1 MNGKHSQIEINVST
15 TPLLWLTI
23 FQYMRKLKN
32 KIINIKVSQETK
44 EKLQKEAIERD
55 ISLAQIVREAITNN
69 NKKQ

>member
-1 MNGKHSQIEINVST
+1 
-15 TPLLWLTI
+15 
-23 FQYMRKLKN
+23 MRKLKN